1 MNELSIIIPCL
12 YSAEILPP
20 LMDELSNYLRANPS
34 DVDVIVV
41 TNDKSPYS
49 DRAVDYVKKKYPWLK
64 FEMLQIAGGMRSFG
78 ALVRFGCAYSTSSY
92 AVIVSAH
99 GEDDISMISKML
111 AKIRKG
117 AQVVQAARSDPL
129 NSKRQVSLKFRIY
142 QAVYRF
148 LIRVLLG
155 LKATDSTYGFK
166 MFDRVF
172 IQSFGLS
179 QNGFSICPEITLK
192 TLLAGGK
199 VEYITAKVKSKPLN
213 KDFKLYKEGIQYLW
227 LPFRGF
233 FHRIGILW
241 F

>member
-12 YSAEILPP
+12 YSTEILPG
-20 LMDELSNYLRANPS
+20 LIDQLSNYLRGNPG
-34 DVDVIVV
+34 DVDIIVV
-41 TNDKSPYS
+41 TNDKSPHADALIS
-49 DRAVDYVKKKYPWLK
+49 YVKKKYPWLK
-64 FEMLQIAGGMRSFG
+64 FEMLQITGGMRSFG

-92 AVIVSAH
+92 AVIVSAY
-99 GEDDISMISKML
+99 GEDDISMIPQML

-117 AQVVQAARSDPL
+117 AQVVQATRTNDL
-129 NSKRQVSLKFRIY
+129 NSTNEVSLKFRIY

-148 LIRVLLG
+148 FIKILLG
-155 LKATDSTYGFK
+155 LNITDSTYGFK

-172 IQSFGLS
+172 TQSFGLS
-179 QNGFSICPEITLK
+179 QNGFSISPEITLK

-199 VEYITAKVKSKPLN
+199 VEYLASKVKSKALN
-213 KDFKLYKEGIQYLW
+213 KDFKLYREGISYLW
-227 LPFRGF
+227 LLFRGA